1 MKSVLP
7 IALAALLAGTNVSA
21 QTQVLFSEDFNSPT
35 GFSDPDQL
43 SWSYDLVNDLF
54 GTAFQN
60 TRDVETL
67 QIAGSAKFSDPS
79 GIGGAYALGMLSD
92 REPDLLAAVFDVGS
106 FGFLNV
112 QIDISSIDLD
122 CCGGPFNP
130 DGEIPTFQLSLYDA
144 PLGAFDVNSIGTA
157 ALDSDTIT
165 GIASAPLVFD
175 WTNHIVALDASGSSD
190 GNVALV
196 IDLIEGGYAGFDNIT
211 VASSDE
217 RGVVSVPSSTS
228 SISSSSGG
236 GAGPIALALMAMAMT
251 GIRRRRV

>member
-1 MKSVLP
+1 MKPVLP
-7 IALAALLAGTNVSA
+7 IALAALLSSGPLFA

-35 GFSDPDQL
+35 GYSDPDQL
-43 SWSYDLVNDLF
+43 SWTYAFVNGLF

-60 TRDVETL
+60 THDVETL
-67 QIAGSAKFSDPS
+67 QIAGSAKFTDPS

-92 REPDLLAAVFDVGS
+92 REPDLLAAVFDVGES
-106 FGFLNV
+106 GFLNV
-112 QIDISSIDLD
+112 QIDISSIDFD

-130 DGEIPTFQLSLYDA
+130 NGDIPVFQLSLYDA
-144 PLGAFDVNSIGTA
+144 PLGAFDVRSIGTP

-165 GIASAPLVFD
+165 GIASEPLVFD
-175 WTNHIVALDASGSSD
+175 WTNHIVALDASSSTD

-217 RGVVSVPSSTS
+217 RGAVSVA
-228 SISSSSGG
+228 SSSSGG
-236 GAGPIALALMAMAMT
+236 GTGPIVLALLAAFAA
-251 GIRRRRV
+251 IWRRRG